1 MLHVFKIY
9 LHWAEVNYLP
19 KDFAMKTISQFLDH
33 SQRAI
38 YSVSPDDTIRQALE
52 VMALH
57 NIGAL
62 LVLKE
67 QQLVGI
73 FSERDYARKVVL
85 KGKSSNHAKV
95 SEVMTS
101 KLITINTNHSI
112 DQCMQIM
119 TDNHIRHLPIVN
131 DTQVMGLISIGDV
144 VREMIAYQKSM
155 IEQLQSYIAG

>member
-1 MLHVFKIY
+1 
-9 LHWAEVNYLP
+9 
-19 KDFAMKTISQFLDH
+19 MKTISQFLDQSNRPIH
-33 SQRAI
+33 SVGPNA
-38 YSVSPDDTIRQALE
+38 TIREALE
-52 VMALH
+52 IMAQH

-62 LVLKE
+62 LVIDG
-67 QQLVGI
+67 QTLVGI

-85 KGKSSNHAKV
+85 KGLSSNDAKV

-101 KLITINTNHSI
+101 KVITINTKQSI

-119 TDNHIRHLPIVN
+119 TDKHIRHLPIVN
-131 DTQVMGLISIGDV
+131 DSQVMGLISIGDV

>member
-1 MLHVFKIY
+1 M
-9 LHWAEVNYLP
+9 P

-38 YSVSPDDTIRQALE
+38 FSVSPDDTIRQALE

-67 QQLVGI
+67 QKLVGI

-85 KGKSSNHAKV
+85 KGKSSNDAKV

-131 DTQVMGLISIGDV
+131 DSQVMGLISIGDV

>member
-1 MLHVFKIY
+1 
-9 LHWAEVNYLP
+9 
-19 KDFAMKTISQFLDH
+19 MKTISQFLDQ

-38 YSVSPDDTIRQALE
+38 YSVSPDDTVREALE
-52 VMALH
+52 VMELH

-67 QQLVGI
+67 QKLVGI

-85 KGKSSNHAKV
+85 KGKSSNDAKV
-95 SEVMTS
+95 SDVMTS
-101 KLITINTNHSI
+101 KVITIDTKHSI

-131 DTQVMGLISIGDV
+131 DQKVMGLISIGDV

>member
-1 MLHVFKIY
+1 
-9 LHWAEVNYLP
+9 
-19 KDFAMKTISQFLDH
+19 MKTISQFLDQ
-33 SQRAI
+33 SNRPV
-38 YSVSPDDTIRQALE
+38 YSVGPNATVREALE
-52 VMALH
+52 LMAQQ

-62 LVLKE
+62 LVLDDDS
-67 QQLVGI
+67 LAGI

-85 KGKSSNHAKV
+85 KGKSSSDAKV
-95 SEVMTS
+95 SEIMTS
-101 KLITINTNHSI
+101 KVITINTKHTI

-131 DTQVMGLISIGDV
+131 DQKVMGLISIGDV

>member
-1 MLHVFKIY
+1 
-9 LHWAEVNYLP
+9 
-19 KDFAMKTISQFLDH
+19 MKTISQFLDQSNRPIH
-33 SQRAI
+33 SVGPNA
-38 YSVSPDDTIRQALE
+38 TIREALE
-52 VMALH
+52 IMAQH

-62 LVLKE
+62 LVIDG
-67 QQLVGI
+67 QTLVGI

-85 KGKSSNHAKV
+85 KGLSSNDAKV

-101 KLITINTNHSI
+101 KVITINTKHSV

-119 TDNHIRHLPIVN
+119 TDKHIRHLPIVN
-131 DTQVMGLISIGDV
+131 DSQVLGLISIGDV

>member
-1 MLHVFKIY
+1 M
-9 LHWAEVNYLP
+9 P

-38 YSVSPDDTIRQALE
+38 YSVSPDDTIRHALE

-67 QQLVGI
+67 QKLVGI

-85 KGKSSNHAKV
+85 KGLSSNDAKV

-101 KLITINTNHSI
+101 KVITINTKHSI

-119 TDNHIRHLPIVN
+119 TDKHIRHLPIVN

>member
-1 MLHVFKIY
+1 
-9 LHWAEVNYLP
+9 
-19 KDFAMKTISQFLDH
+19 MKTISQFLDQ

-38 YSVSPDDTIRQALE
+38 YFVSPGDTVREALE
-52 VMALH
+52 VMAFH

-67 QQLVGI
+67 QKLVGI
-73 FSERDYARKVVL
+73 FSERDYARKVFL
-85 KGKSSNHAKV
+85 KGTSSNDAKV

-101 KLITINTNHSI
+101 KLLTINTHHSI

-131 DTQVMGLISIGDV
+131 DQKVMGLISIGDV
-144 VREMIAYQKSM
+144 VREMIAHQKSM

>member
-1 MLHVFKIY
+1 
-9 LHWAEVNYLP
+9 LP
-19 KDFAMKTISQFLDH
+19 KDFAMKTISQFLDY

-38 YSVSPDDTIRQALE
+38 YSVSPDDTVRQALE
-52 VMALH
+52 AMALH

-67 QQLVGI
+67 QKLVGI

-85 KGKSSNHAKV
+85 KGKSSNDAKV

-119 TDNHIRHLPIVN
+119 TDNYIRHLPIVN

-144 VREMIAYQKSM
+144 VSEMIAHQKSM
-155 IEQLQSYIAG
+155 IEQLQSYIAR

>member
-1 MLHVFKIY
+1 
-9 LHWAEVNYLP
+9 
-19 KDFAMKTISQFLDH
+19 MKTISQFLDQ
-33 SQRAI
+33 SNRPV
-38 YSVSPDDTIRQALE
+38 YSVGPNATVREALE
-52 VMALH
+52 VMAQQ

-62 LVLKE
+62 LVLDDDS
-67 QQLVGI
+67 LAGI

-85 KGKSSNHAKV
+85 KGKSSSEAKV
-95 SEVMTS
+95 SEIMTS
-101 KLITINTNHSI
+101 KVITINTKHTI

-131 DTQVMGLISIGDV
+131 DENVMGLISIGDV

>member
-1 MLHVFKIY
+1 
-9 LHWAEVNYLP
+9 
-19 KDFAMKTISQFLDH
+19 MKTITQFLDQ
-33 SQRAI
+33 SKRPV
-38 YSVSPDDTIRQALE
+38 YSVGPNATVREALE
-52 VMALH
+52 IMAQH

-62 LVLKE
+62 LIIDDQTLE
-67 QQLVGI
+67 GI
-73 FSERDYARKVVL
+73 FSERDYARKVAL
-85 KGKSSNHAKV
+85 KGKTSNEAKV
-95 SEVMTS
+95 SDVMTS

-131 DTQVMGLISIGDV
+131 DSQVMGLISIGDV